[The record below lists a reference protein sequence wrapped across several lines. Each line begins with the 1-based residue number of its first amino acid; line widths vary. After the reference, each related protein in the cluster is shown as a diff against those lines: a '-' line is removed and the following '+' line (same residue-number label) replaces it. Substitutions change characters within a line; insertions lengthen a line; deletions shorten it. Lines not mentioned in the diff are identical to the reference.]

1 MYQNF
6 RSLIKLSPLIL
17 VLITSCVL
25 DIENPI
31 EESLSIEWISIDYDQ
46 VENKLFLQLEIL
58 PENKI
63 INDVFVEISSDN
75 FDSTILLNDNGEFGD
90 LISQNYKYSSLSEI
104 YLPFDDYQ
112 FKAVIDGFEPEEVNF
127 SIEEQFLPVIEEII
141 FIKSYE
147 NNKYEFSNNSSPYY
161 IDENEISHLNFEI
174 KIKDLNGI
182 NNIKSVK
189 YNTVTHWD
197 IAEGNCGCN
206 QGEDCP
212 NTSPTFY
219 LNNINSTLSDSIFTY
234 VAINDYIKEPGF
246 PINPSSICNRSG
258 VITFSFVVFDLYFGP
273 QTFVEELLFL
283 PCSELNCEDDCE
295 NCPFGCGE
303 CGE

>member
-58 PENKI
+58 PENEI

-90 LISQNYKYSSLSEI
+90 LIPQNYKYSSLLEI

-141 FIKSYE
+141 FIKNYE
-147 NNKYEFSNNSSPYY
+147 NNKYEFSNNSYPYY
-161 IDENEISHLNFEI
+161 INENDTTYLNFEI
-174 KIKDLNGI
+174 K
-182 NNIKSVK
+182 
-189 YNTVTHWD
+189 
-197 IAEGNCGCN
+197 
-206 QGEDCP
+206 
-212 NTSPTFY
+212 F
-219 LNNINSTLSDSIFTY
+219 
-234 VAINDYIKEPGF
+234 
-246 PINPSSICNRSG
+246 
-258 VITFSFVVFDLYFGP
+258 VIL
-273 QTFVEELLFL
+273 
-283 PCSELNCEDDCE
+283 
-295 NCPFGCGE
+295 
-303 CGE
+303 